1 MSDTASRAAIALL
14 AASLTAAAQSYAPA
28 ANNDYATT
36 VYWGDT
42 HVHTSYSTG
51 DANLMGLNV
60 VSPTVAY
67 RFARGETVTANN
79 GMPVR
84 IRKPLDFLVIA
95 DHAENLGVA
104 ASVRASDRNLL
115 AAPGGRELLERFQAH
130 QADPDAG
137 RLRFAPHTLGDDYI
151 RSVWGTVIADAD
163 AFNDPG
169 EFTAFAGYE
178 WTSVGTVAGVFGNLH
193 RVVVFRDD
201 AGRTGR
207 ILPFSAYDSRH
218 PEDLWAFLE
227 RYEADTGGQVIAIP
241 HNGNTSNGAMFALT
255 DSRGAPQD
263 ARYAAMRSRFE
274 PLYEVTQIKGDSE
287 THPVLSPTDEF
298 ADFET
303 WHSWAGGTME
313 PGYHPCCPDWGTA
326 DFEGRKRGEY
336 ARSALRRGLVQESLL
351 GVNPFKYGLIGSTDA
366 HTSFATADNDN
377 FWGKYS
383 ITFPSPTRISD
394 PMVTSWDTPL
404 NWETGAAGY
413 AAVWARENTRE
424 AIFDAL
430 KRREVYATTGPRI
443 TLRFFGGWGFA
454 SEDAFAPDVAMH
466 GYARGVP
473 MGADLPPR
481 PGPAAPTFLI
491 AALRDPAGANL
502 DRIQVVKGWLE
513 ADGTTRE
520 RVHDVALADGRA
532 VRADGAVAPVGST
545 VDVAA
550 ASYTN
555 AIGDPEL
562 RVTWTDPD
570 FDPGRS
576 AFYYV
581 RVLEIPTPRWTAY
594 DARFFG
600 IEELPEGIRMVSQER
615 AYSSPIWYAPR

>member
-1 MSDTASRAAIALL
+1 MVPRTPYAALALL
-14 AASLTAAAQSYAPA
+14 AAAIPLCAQSYSPPA
-28 ANNDYATT
+28 QAIHPNT

-60 VSPTVAY
+60 VSPAVAY

-79 GMPVR
+79 GMRVR

-104 ASVRASDRNLL
+104 ASLRAGDPNLL
-115 AAPGGRELLERFQAH
+115 EAPGGRELLEHFRAH

-137 RLRFAPHTLGDDYI
+137 RLRLPPHTLGEGYN
-151 RSVWGTVIADAD
+151 RSVWSNVIATAD
-163 AFNDPG
+163 AYNDPG
-169 EFTAFAGYE
+169 EFTAFSGYE

-207 ILPFSAYDSRH
+207 ILPFSAYDSLH

-255 DSRGAPQD
+255 DSRGGPQD
-263 ARYAAMRSRFE
+263 SRYAAMRSRFE
-274 PLYEVTQIKGDSE
+274 PVYEVTQIKGDSE

-313 PGYHPCCPDWGTA
+313 PGGHPCCPDWGTV
-326 DFEGRKRGEY
+326 DFQDRKRGEY
-336 ARSALRRGLVQESLL
+336 ARSALRRGLAQEAAL
-351 GVNPFKYGLIGSTDA
+351 GVNPFKYGLIGSTDS
-366 HTSFATADNDN
+366 HSSFATADNDN

-394 PMVTSWDTPL
+394 PMVTSWTRPF

-413 AAVWARENTRE
+413 AAVWARANTRE

-443 TLRFFGGWGFA
+443 TLRFFGGWEYTA
-454 SEDAFAPDVAMH
+454 EDALAPDVARP

-473 MGADLPPR
+473 MGADLPPTS
-481 PGPAAPTFLI
+481 GAAAPTFLI
-491 AALRDPAGANL
+491 AALRDPDGAHL
-502 DRIQVVKGWLE
+502 DRIQVVKGWLGSDGGTHE
-513 ADGTTRE
+513 RVYDVALSDGRAARADGTI
-520 RVHDVALADGRA
+520 AAA
-532 VRADGAVAPVGST
+532 GST
-545 VDVAA
+545 VDVRN

-570 FDPGRS
+570 FDPAGP

-600 IEELPEGIRMVSQER
+600 IAELPDGIRMVSQER
-615 AYSSPIWYAPR
+615 AYSSPVWYSP

>member
-1 MSDTASRAAIALL
+1 M
-14 AASLTAAAQSYAPA
+14 
-28 ANNDYATT
+28 
-36 VYWGDT
+36 
-42 HVHTSYSTG
+42 
-51 DANLMGLNV
+51 
-60 VSPTVAY
+60 
-67 RFARGETVTANN
+67 
-79 GMPVR
+79 
-84 IRKPLDFLVIA
+84 IA

-104 ASVRASDRNLL
+104 ASLRASDPNLL
-115 AAPGGRELLERFQAH
+115 EAPGGRELLTQFRAH

-137 RLRFAPHTLGDDYI
+137 RLRLAPHTLGDDYI
-151 RSVWGTVIADAD
+151 RSVWSTVIAAAD
-163 AFNDPG
+163 AYNDPG
-169 EFTAFAGYE
+169 EFTAFSGYE
-178 WTSVGTVAGVFGNLH
+178 WTSIGTVADVFGNLH
-193 RVVVFRDD
+193 RVVLFRDD
-201 AGRTGR
+201 AAKTGQ
-207 ILPFSAYDSRH
+207 ILPFSAYHSRH

-263 ARYAAMRSRFE
+263 ERYAAMRSRFE
-274 PLYEVTQIKGDSE
+274 PVYEVTQIKGDSE

-313 PGYHPCCPDWGTA
+313 PGTHPCCRDWETA

-336 ARSALRRGLVQESLL
+336 ARSALRRGLAQAAVL
-351 GVNPFKYGLIGSTDA
+351 GVNPFKYGLIGSTDS
-366 HTSFATADNDN
+366 HSSFATADNDN

-394 PMVTSWDTPL
+394 TMTTSWTRPV
-404 NWETGAAGY
+404 NWETAAAGY
-413 AAVWARENTRE
+413 AGVWARANTRE
-424 AIFDAL
+424 AIFAAL

-443 TLRFFGGWGFA
+443 TLRLFGGWDFTRA
-454 SEDAFAPDVAMH
+454 DALAPDVARP

-473 MGADLPPR
+473 MGADLPEG
-481 PGPAAPTFLI
+481 PGGGAPTFLI
-491 AALRDPAGANL
+491 AALRDPDGANL
-502 DRIQVVKGWLE
+502 DRIQIVKGWLE

-520 RVHDVALADGRA
+520 RVHDVALADGRTA
-532 VRADGAVAPVGST
+532 GMDGTVPPVGST

-550 ASYTN
+550 ASYSN

-562 RVTWTDPD
+562 RATWTDPD

-615 AYSSPIWYAPR
+615 ASGWYYSSPIWYAPR

>member
-1 MSDTASRAAIALL
+1 MAPSTLCAALALSAAAISAG
-14 AASLTAAAQSYAPA
+14 AQSYSPPA
-28 ANNDYATT
+28 DATHPDA

-60 VSPTVAY
+60 LSPAVAY

-79 GMPVR
+79 GMRVR

-104 ASVRASDRNLL
+104 ASLRAGDPNLL
-115 AAPGGRELLERFQAH
+115 EAPGGRELLAHFRAH

-137 RLRFAPHTLGDDYI
+137 RLRLPPHTLGDDYI
-151 RSVWGTVIADAD
+151 RSVWSDVIAMAD
-163 AFNDPG
+163 AYNDPG
-169 EFTAFAGYE
+169 EFTAFSGYE

-193 RVVVFRDD
+193 RVVLFRDD

-207 ILPFSAYDSRH
+207 ILPFSAYDSLH

-263 ARYAAMRSRFE
+263 TPYAAMRSRFE
-274 PLYEVTQIKGDSE
+274 PVYEVTQIKGDSE

-303 WHSWAGGTME
+303 WHSWAGGTMA
-313 PGYHPCCPDWGTA
+313 PGAHPCCPDWDA
-326 DFEGRKRGEY
+326 VDFEERKRGEY
-336 ARSALRRGLVQESLL
+336 ARAALRRGLAQGAAL
-351 GVNPFKYGLIGSTDA
+351 GVNPFKYGLIGSTDS
-366 HTSFATADNDN
+366 HSSFATADNDN

-394 PMVTSWDTPL
+394 PMVTTWTRPF

-413 AAVWARENTRE
+413 AAVWARANTRE

-430 KRREVYATTGPRI
+430 KRREVYASTGPRI
-443 TLRFFGGWGFA
+443 TLRFFGGWGYTP
-454 SEDAFAPDVAMH
+454 EDALAPDVAKP
-466 GYARGVP
+466 GYAGGVP
-473 MGADLPPR
+473 MGADLPSA
-481 PGPAAPTFLI
+481 PGAGAPTFLI
-491 AALRDPAGANL
+491 AALRDPDGANL
-502 DRIQVVKGWLE
+502 DRVQVVKGWLGD
-513 ADGTTRE
+513 DGGTHE
-520 RVHDVALADGRA
+520 RVYDVALSDGRA
-532 VRADGAVAPVGST
+532 SRADGMAEPVGST
-545 VDVAA
+545 VDVRN

-562 RVTWTDPD
+562 RVTWRDPD
-570 FDPGRS
+570 FDPARP

-600 IEELPEGIRMVSQER
+600 IAERPEGIRMVSQER
-615 AYSSPIWYAPR
+615 AYSSPIWYAP

>member
-1 MSDTASRAAIALL
+1 MSRTAASATIALL
-14 AASLTAAAQSYAPA
+14 AASVSVAAQSYSPPT
-28 ANNDYATT
+28 DSEHPTT

-79 GMPVR
+79 GMRVR

-104 ASVRASDRNLL
+104 ASVRAGDPALL
-115 AAPGGRELLERFQAH
+115 EAPGGRELVERFRAH

-151 RSVWGTVIADAD
+151 RSVWSTVIADAD
-163 AFNDPG
+163 AYNDPG
-169 EFTAFAGYE
+169 EFTAFSGYE
-178 WTSVGTVAGVFGNLH
+178 WTSVGTVEGVFGNLH
-193 RVVVFRDD
+193 RVVLFRDD
-201 AGRTGR
+201 AGRTGQ
-207 ILPFSAYDSRH
+207 ILPFSAYHSRH
-218 PEDLWAFLE
+218 PEDLWAFLA
-227 RYEADTGGQVIAIP
+227 RYEAETGGQVIAIP

-263 ARYAAMRSRFE
+263 AEYAALRSRFE

-313 PGYHPCCPDWGTA
+313 PGDHPCCADWETA
-326 DFEGRKRGEY
+326 DFEARKGGEY
-336 ARSALRRGLVQESLL
+336 ARSALRRGLAQQALL
-351 GVNPFKYGLIGSTDA
+351 GINPFRYGLIGSTDS
-366 HTSFATADNDN
+366 HSSFATADNDN

-383 ITFPSPTRISD
+383 ITFPSPTRLSD

-424 AIFDAL
+424 ALFDAL

-443 TLRFFGGWGFA
+443 TLRFFGGWAFA
-454 SEDAFAPDVAMH
+454 AEDALAPDVASP
-466 GYARGVP
+466 GYRRGVP
-473 MGADLPPR
+473 MGADLPPAS
-481 PGPAAPTFLI
+481 GAAAPTFLV
-491 AALRDPAGANL
+491 AALRDPDGANL
-502 DRIQVVKGWLE
+502 DRIQIVKGWLTG
-513 ADGTTRE
+513 DGTTRE
-520 RVHDVALADGRA
+520 RVHDVALADGRT
-532 VRADGAVAPVGST
+532 VGADGAVASVGST
-545 VDVAA
+545 VDVAG

-570 FDPGRS
+570 FNPDRP

-615 AYSSPIWYAPR
+615 AYSSPIWYAPQ